1 MSPQETSSRPLVNPW
16 IIAITVML
24 STFLEV
30 LDTSVVNVSLPHI
43 AGSLSATIDE
53 ATWVLTSY
61 LVANA
66 IVLPITGW
74 LANQFGRKKLLIL
87 AVAGFT
93 TASFLCGI
101 APTLPMLVFFRVLQG
116 ATGGAL
122 QPISQAIL
130 LETFPPQDRGKAMA
144 FWGLGIVVAPI
155 LGPTLGGW
163 LTDAY
168 SWRWVFYINLPIG
181 VASILMT
188 RWFIFDPKY
197 IRPRGGK
204 VDFWGLGML
213 AVGISAL
220 QIMLDKGQEA
230 DWFSSNYII
239 VLCGVAVVLL
249 TAFVIWELRVKD
261 PIVHLSVFKD
271 RTYATGVFL
280 MTLLGFVL
288 YGSLVLLPIFLQT
301 LLGYTAVAAG
311 IWTAPRGLGA
321 MLFMP
326 ITGLLLSRKW
336 DPRILL
342 AIGLLTGAWSLY
354 AFSGFNLSSGT
365 WDIFWPQIIQ
375 GMGMAFIFVPLTT
388 VTMDPVPNSEMGNAT
403 SLFNLMR
410 NLGAGAGIS
419 SVTTFVARRGQ
430 FHQSRLGEQ
439 ITASSPGARHTLA
452 GMQALLMRH
461 GADAATAARQAMGM
475 LYGLVQQQAALLSF
489 IEAFWLL
496 ATIFL
501 LMAPLVVIM
510 RRPKHGRAMA
520 AH

>member
-1 MSPQETSSRPLVNPW
+1 MANDDSRPLINPW

-66 IVLPITGW
+66 IILPITGW
-74 LANQFGRKKLLIL
+74 LANQFGRKRLLIA
-87 AVAGFT
+87 AVTGFT
-93 TASFLCGI
+93 GASLLCGI
-101 APTLPMLVFFRVLQG
+101 APTLPALVLFRVLQG
-116 ATGGAL
+116 AFGGAL
-122 QPISQAIL
+122 QPISQAVL
-130 LETFPPQDRGKAMA
+130 LESFPPEDRGKAMA

-163 LTDAY
+163 LTDAF

-181 VASILMT
+181 IASIIMT
-188 RWFIFDPKY
+188 KMFIWDPHY
-197 IRPRGGK
+197 IKPRGGR
-204 VDFWGLGML
+204 VDGWGLGMM
-213 AVGISAL
+213 AVGIACL

-230 DWFSSNYII
+230 DWFGSHFIVALAII
-239 VLCGVAVVLL
+239 AMALL
-249 TAFVIWELRVKD
+249 TAFVVWELKIKD
-261 PIVHLSVFKD
+261 PIVNLRVFKD

-288 YGSLVLLPIFLQT
+288 YGALVLLPLFMQV
-301 LLGYTAVAAG
+301 LLGYSAVAAG
-311 IWTAPRGLGA
+311 IWTAPRGIGA
-321 MLFMP
+321 LIFMP
-326 ITGLLLSRKW
+326 ITGILLSRKW

-342 AIGLLTGAWSLY
+342 GLGLLTGAYSLW
-354 AFSGFNLSSGT
+354 AFSHFDLNTGPWGF
-365 WDIFWPQIIQ
+365 FWPQIIQ
-375 GMGMAFIFVPLTT
+375 GAGLAFIFVPLTT

-419 SVTTFVARRGQ
+419 SVTTLVVRRSQ
-430 FHQSRLGEQ
+430 FHQNRLVANVSAANP
-439 ITASSPGARHTLA
+439 TLRHMLA
-452 GMQALLMRH
+452 GFKAMLIAR
-461 GADAATAARQAMGM
+461 GVDAATAGRQALGAVYGM
-475 LYGLVQQQAALLSF
+475 VQQQAALLSYV
-489 IEAFWLL
+489 EAFWVL
-496 ATIFL
+496 AVVFL
-501 LMAPLVVIM
+501 LMTPLVLLM
-510 RRPKHGRAMA
+510 KRPKSTKAIS